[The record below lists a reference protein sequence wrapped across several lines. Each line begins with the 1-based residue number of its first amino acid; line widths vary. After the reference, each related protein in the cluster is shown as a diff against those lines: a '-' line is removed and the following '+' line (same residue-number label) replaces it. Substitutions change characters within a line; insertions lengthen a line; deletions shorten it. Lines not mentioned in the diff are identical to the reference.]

1 MIGAFM
7 PSPVVAFVIGGAL
20 GWIVQR
26 SAAAF
31 ITSLYKMPITWR
43 NRWLIP
49 AAFALWSGTCAWLT
63 PDWATLFVAVWASAV
78 LLTIALVDFQT
89 RRIPDALVIFLVFCA
104 VAQVLA
110 LGRPTVTEAVLGAAA
125 GGGLFF
131 ILARLGR
138 GALGQGDV
146 KLAFAIGALLGYPW
160 VWQGLFVGV
169 VAAGLAALLL
179 MITRRAGRKDT
190 MAYGPYL
197 ALGAWL
203 VLIRVLGLWPN

>member
-1 MIGAFM
+1 MIGASM
-7 PSPVVAFVIGGAL
+7 PSPVVAFAIGGVL
-20 GWIVQR
+20 GWTVQR

-31 ITSLYKMPITWR
+31 VTTLYEMPITWR

-49 AAFALWSGTCAWLT
+49 AAFALWSGLCAWFT
-63 PDWATLFVAVWASAV
+63 PDLATLFVALWASAV
-78 LLTIALVDFQT
+78 LLAIALVDLQA

-110 LGRPTVTEAVLGAAA
+110 LGNPTLGAAALGAAA
-125 GGGLFF
+125 GGGVFF

-160 VWQGLFVGV
+160 VWQGLFAGV
-169 VAAGLAALLL
+169 VAAGLAAVIL
-179 MITRRAGRKDT
+179 MIAHRAGRRDT

-203 VLIRVLGLWPN
+203 VLTRVLGLWP